1 MNNADQLEN
10 GPQRP
15 ARYYIVRYAIVTAV
29 VQFFIYKV
37 QDPFYLQFL
46 TTNRG
51 LALPPMQFSYFV
63 SLASLVCLVP
73 DYMTGVLA
81 DRFGRRPTWAVGL
94 LSYAVAMIWLSTV
107 STFVQAIGAAIRMG
121 FSYAFT
127 SGSPEAWVY
136 DAVGQE
142 GTRQAYGKSYLYS
155 VPLTIAAAVVATLL
169 GFLSSVRVPVLLSGL
184 PFLATGFFVLTFEE
198 NRGERN
204 RSWLFTLKAGFVQ
217 FGRSP
222 ILQLAAVQSFFMT
235 LPVWVNTA
243 WWVTYV
249 VQALHLNASETA
261 LAWGVTALAG
271 VVAGKYISGMKGV
284 RYAYLI
290 VYPSVVMAAAY
301 VGMALTTSAI
311 PFVGLVALALTG
323 SYFRGSG
330 FSLLQNSQITH
341 ERATAL
347 SFLNTLRSGFWF
359 AAPPLW
365 GALIAHAGLKITFA
379 VSSAACLLSLLLLL
393 PALRLERQSASG
405 RV

>member
-63 SLASLVCLVP
+63 SLASLVCLVL

-81 DRFGRRPTWAVGL
+81 DRFGRRLTWAVGL

-107 STFVQAIGAAIRMG
+107 STFVQAIGAAILMG

-142 GTRQAYGKSYLYS
+142 GMRQAYGKSYLYS

-184 PFLATGFFVLTFEE
+184 LFLATGLFVLTFEE

-204 RSWLFTLKAGFVQ
+204 RNWLFTLKAGFIQ

-249 VQALHLNASETA
+249 VQTLHLNASETA
-261 LAWGVTALAG
+261 LAWGATALAG

-284 RYAYLI
+284 RYTYLI
-290 VYPSVVMAAAY
+290 VYPTVVMAAAC
-301 VGMALTTSAI
+301 VGMTLTTSAI
-311 PFVGLVALALTG
+311 LFVGLVALALTG

-330 FSLLQNSQITH
+330 ISLLENSQITH